1 MTTKHHILAATATP
15 LASIFGSGFLVII
28 PVLAQASGPW
38 MVVAMAVVAL
48 FAYAVGAVIR
58 FNIKHAEPILAQQS
72 NRFTVTAEGVSDL
85 AVVAA
90 YVISVTLYIEILA
103 AFLLHGLGMES
114 PRNEAITTTVV
125 VTIIILIAIVK
136 GLATLTKLESL
147 ALLTTFAL
155 IAAIISGFAIYDLQ
169 TNNYTA
175 VASPQL
181 TLWESVTVIAGTL
194 IVVQGFET
202 PRYLGEQFDA
212 ATRIASSRWS
222 QIISSVIYLLFVAL
236 SLPLLHEL
244 QGDFGDSSLIQLV
257 GFTVIPCIG
266 VGVVIAAVLSQFSAA
281 VADTITAEG
290 NVTELSA
297 KRIKA
302 SVIYLCIGVLS
313 VTLAWFA
320 DTFQLIALASKAF
333 AFYYLMQCV
342 VAVSVAERT
351 AKKILIGLVGLG
363 LLFIVLFAVP
373 AG

>member
-1 MTTKHHILAATATP
+1 MATKHNILAATATP

-38 MVVAMAVVAL
+38 MVMAMTLVAA

-58 FNIKHAEPILAQQS
+58 FNIQYAEPVLAQQAS
-72 NRFTVTAEGVSDL
+72 KSTATAERVADL

-90 YVISVTLYIEILA
+90 YVISITLYIEIMA
-103 AFLLHGLGMES
+103 AFLLHGLAIDS

-125 VTIIILIAIVK
+125 VALIVGIAISK
-136 GLATLTKLESL
+136 GLEALTKLESL
-147 ALLTTFAL
+147 ALLFTFAL
-155 IAAIISGFAIYDLQ
+155 ITAIIIGFAIYDLQ
-169 TNNYTA
+169 ADHYVP
-175 VASPQL
+175 VASPKL
-181 TLWESVTVIAGTL
+181 TLWQSVTVIAGTL

-202 PRYLGEQFDA
+202 PRYLGEQYDA

-257 GFTVIPCIG
+257 GFTVIPFLG
-266 VGVVIAAVLSQFSAA
+266 LGVVIAAVLSQFSAA

-297 KRIKA
+297 NRIKA
-302 SVIYLCIGVLS
+302 PMIYLGIGLLS

-342 VAVSVAERT
+342 VAWTVAKGVI
-351 AKKILIGLVGLG
+351 AKLMIGLVALG
-363 LLFIVLFAVP
+363 LVFIVLFAVP